1 MEVKKSWQLETDLD
15 ASIIL
20 TKFNRN
26 LAKYNKITFHGV
38 IENILTLG
46 VRVPGSNPGGSK
58 KVGSWKLIWINQ
70 NYSNKN
76 RNLAST
82 TKLASVV

>member
-1 MEVKKSWQLETDLD
+1 MNKNYSSK
-15 ASIIL
+15 
-20 TKFNRN
+20 NRN
-26 LAKYNKITFHGV
+26 LASSQYNKISFCGV

-58 KVGSWKLIWINQ
+58 KSWQLETDLDASIIVTKF
-70 NYSNKN
+70 N

-82 TKLASVV
+82 TKLAFMV

>member
-1 MEVKKSWQLETDLD
+1 MRVPGLNPGGSKKSWQLETDLD

-26 LAKYNKITFHGV
+26 LASFHGV

-58 KVGSWKLIWINQ
+58 KVCS
-70 NYSNKN
+70 
-76 RNLAST
+76 
-82 TKLASVV
+82 